1 MTRPSHNASV
11 ITVNRRR
18 PAPSL
23 SEDARVPIAATSSA
37 RTARQM
43 LVALGILA
51 LSGGCTSIPPFRAPE
66 ILHGNRVDDYRLKEL
81 VPGTST
87 QADVTALIGS
97 PTAKA
102 TFDANTWLYLSEVT
116 HIRIARTPGVSSQA
130 VVALSFDDRGVLR
143 DIKTLDQADEMPVT
157 VVARATPSPGTSA
170 SFLQQLFGNVGK
182 FNPLGPGAAQS
193 AGGGA
198 PGLVGAQ

>member
-1 MTRPSHNASV
+1 MTRPSHSASA

-18 PAPSL
+18 SPSL
-23 SEDARVPIAATSSA
+23 NEDARVPIAAISSA
-37 RTARQM
+37 RVARQM
-43 LVALGILA
+43 LVMLGILA
-51 LSGGCTSIPPFRAPE
+51 LLGGCTSFPPFRAPE
-66 ILHGNRVDDYRLKEL
+66 TLHGNRVDDYRLKEL

-102 TFDANTWLYLSEVT
+102 TFDSNTWLYISEVT
-116 HIRIARTPGVSSQA
+116 KIRIARTPGVEDQT
-130 VVALSFDDRGVLR
+130 VIALSFDDRGVLR
-143 DIKTLDQADEMPVT
+143 DIKTLGQADELQVT

-182 FNPLGPGAAQS
+182 FNPLGAAGAQS